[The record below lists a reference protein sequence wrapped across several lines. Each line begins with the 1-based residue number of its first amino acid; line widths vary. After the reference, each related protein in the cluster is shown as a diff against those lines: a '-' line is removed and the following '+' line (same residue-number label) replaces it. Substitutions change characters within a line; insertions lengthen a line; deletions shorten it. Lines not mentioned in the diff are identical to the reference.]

1 MVMEFL
7 MKNVA
12 ININHPLKLIVILE
26 WVLEVV
32 LNFLMNPVIFIKRDF
47 YQT

>member
-12 ININHPLKLIVILE
+12 ININNILKLIVILG
-26 WVLEVV
+26 WVLEAV
-32 LNFLMNPVIFIKRDF
+32 LNFLINPVIFIKRDF